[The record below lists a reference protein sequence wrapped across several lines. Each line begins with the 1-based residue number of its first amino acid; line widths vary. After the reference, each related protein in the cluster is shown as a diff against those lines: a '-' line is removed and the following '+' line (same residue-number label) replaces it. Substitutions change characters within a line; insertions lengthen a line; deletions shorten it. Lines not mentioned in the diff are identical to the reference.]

1 MNFAVNLQSSTFNQ
15 TSSFLRLVEHI
26 RRCVHE
32 REQIKQQRSVT
43 DYIDHLKRSTKG
55 NPLLTRA
62 LLQFYATIKIFSSQ
76 NNRFSSTSIFGPT
89 ESKLS
94 LGEKTSVDNL
104 YTIDHDVDLRS
115 SLSDI
120 SLIDLKPTKST
131 THYIEPMNNPHQTT
145 GLLTKATLNAINKA
159 PHQRSTHDVEILK
172 HLLHNC
178 ENLRQLPS
186 HVRHYAAR
194 SLRLLTYPP
203 NTIITRQNH
212 PSTLVYIIVSG
223 TCKTVLETEER
234 AILGTD
240 LNIGYVDGDNSLEY
254 RLNGLI
260 TSEMS
265 QCNLVVF
272 FRRDLQVYTNYLSD
286 ILKQSLLEQLRAQST
301 FAVLYW
307 RNDIIEYF
315 LKWTKYK
322 QYTVDEII
330 YGNVD
335 YQDENLYFI
344 LYGQISFVCLLNFPS
359 RVIQRPHL
367 NELYQA
373 RNSQE
378 NEKGI
383 TWRFLEVFTLSNGHY
398 FGFEPVTTHAWYLTR
413 TIVDIISSNSVCFS
427 LLYFLSCSPVPKDRF
442 KQLGHFAPMIFE
454 KLREDFLD
462 MYPNTNF
469 IRRSYIKYLQTNQS
483 SEKDFV
489 AVKFKNQKQ
498 RMVSNSH
505 EKINW
510 IPEQNLLSI

>member
-32 REQIKQQRSVT
+32 REQIKHQRSVS
-43 DYIDHLKRSTKG
+43 DYIEHLRRSMNE

-62 LLQFYATIKIFSSQ
+62 LFQFYATIKTFSSQ
-76 NNRFSSTSIFGPT
+76 NNH
-89 ESKLS
+89 
-94 LGEKTSVDNL
+94 EKTSLDNL
-104 YTIDHDVDLRS
+104 YTIDHDIDLKS
-115 SLSDI
+115 SLSEI
-120 SLIDLKPTKST
+120 SLTDLKPTKST
-131 THYIEPMNNPHQTT
+131 THYIQPMNNTHQTT
-145 GLLTKATLNAINKA
+145 GLLTKATLTAINKA

-178 ENLRQLPS
+178 ENLRQSPS

-212 PSTLVYIIVSG
+212 PSILVYIIVSG

-234 AILGTD
+234 AIFGTD
-240 LNIGYVDGDNSLEY
+240 LNIGCVYEDNSVDY

-265 QCNLVVF
+265 QCNLVAF
-272 FRRDLQVYTNYLSD
+272 FRRDIQVYTNYLSD
-286 ILKQSLLEQLRAQST
+286 IMKQSLLEQLRTKST
-301 FAVLYW
+301 FTVLYW
-307 RNDIIEYF
+307 RNDIVEYF

-322 QYTVDEII
+322 QYAVDEII

-344 LYGQISFVCLLNFPS
+344 LHGQISFVCLLNFPS
-359 RVIQRPHL
+359 RMIHHPHL
-367 NELYQA
+367 NKLYQA
-373 RNSQE
+373 QNSQE

-383 TWRFLEVFTLSNGHY
+383 TWRFLEVFILSNGHY

-413 TIVDIISSNSVCFS
+413 TIVDIISI
-427 LLYFLSCSPVPKDRF
+427 PKDRF
-442 KQLGHFAPMIFE
+442 KQLGHFASMVFE

-462 MYPNTNF
+462 MYPNTNS
-469 IRRSYIKYLQTNQS
+469 IRQSYIKYLQTNQS

-489 AVKFKNQKQ
+489 TVKFKNKKQ
-498 RMVSNSH
+498 PIISTSH

-510 IPEQNLLSI
+510 IPKQNLLSIYLKNLSYY